1 MLKWLLPCCPAIVV
15 YCAQQPT
22 RSPRFPNC
30 NSHWRTSAMGQHWR
44 QARIAKADESL
55 PCDAMDVCRCMLNMS
70 VRMGVAW
77 CLLQHDA
84 WLRLRS
90 WWLERTVVASTKSP
104 ERMSDRMPDSA
115 RTYTGEPEELAS
127 CFVAHSMQL
136 ARALTAQNMYIL
148 CTLNPGG

>member
-1 MLKWLLPCCPAIVV
+1 M
-15 YCAQQPT
+15 
-22 RSPRFPNC
+22 
-30 NSHWRTSAMGQHWR
+30 
-44 QARIAKADESL
+44 
-55 PCDAMDVCRCMLNMS
+55 
-70 VRMGVAW
+70 
-77 CLLQHDA
+77 
-84 WLRLRS
+84 
-90 WWLERTVVASTKSP
+90 VASTKSP